1 MRSMNLG
8 STLWYRVAPLSGRGP
23 FLGTRRVLYG
33 GGGGDFLCFLGEGEV
48 GTQYV
53 LLKREQVLECHAK
66 ECLLDS

>member
-1 MRSMNLG
+1 ME
-8 STLWYRVAPLSGRGP
+8 
-23 FLGTRRVLYG
+23 G
-33 GGGGDFLCFLGEGEV
+33 GGTLVFSSEGEV